1 MTKTNKIDVKN
12 IVDVAI
18 LNTNLNNIQCDITEI
33 KTNLKEFTG
42 VFASKEELMVIAR
55 QTEERFQALEKASLF
70 WKILVPAVSVVLS
83 GTFMFL
89 FINYI
94 QHLH

>member
-12 IVDVAI
+12 IVDVAV
-18 LNTNLNNIQCDITEI
+18 LNANLTRLQGDITEI

-42 VFASKEELMVIAR
+42 VFASKEELAVVVR
-55 QTEERFQALEKASLF
+55 QTETRFQALEKASLF

-89 FINYI
+89 FLNYI

>member
-1 MTKTNKIDVKN
+1 MVKTTKIDVKN

-18 LNTNLNNIQCDITEI
+18 LNTNLNNIQGDIAEI
-33 KTNLKEFTG
+33 KASLKEING
-42 VFASKEELMVIAR
+42 VFASKEELAVVAR
-55 QTEERFQALEKASLF
+55 QTEERFQALEKASLL
-70 WKILVPAVSVVLS
+70 WKVAIPTAATVLS

-89 FINYI
+89 FLNYI